1 MSAGSN
7 KSPPD
12 SDEDHLIPISPWI
25 ILNKN
30 LTLKEMEEFF
40 SKLKQQHY
48 EQCFLYHII
57 LNQKNFDLL
66 YLAYIIA
73 YKIRNKYYNNYFIA
87 I

>member
-1 MSAGSN
+1 MSPGSN

-40 SKLKQQHY
+40 TRLKQ
-48 EQCFLYHII
+48 E
-57 LNQKNFDLL
+57 
-66 YLAYIIA
+66 
-73 YKIRNKYYNNYFIA
+73 NNA
-87 I
+87 